1 MSEKQGRTTKN
12 HTKRRRR
19 IDVLRRRAVLSAV
32 LAVALIAGTVAAGR
46 AASDREQSIRLAF
59 GQKAYEI
66 KGEEGPQYYE
76 KEYSDPEE
84 LREDGAQ
91 IAAEILREGIVLLK
105 NDGDVLPLRRGA
117 QISVFGRASVK
128 PVYSSS
134 AEVSSPQTMKDAL
147 EEEKIHVNDKLW
159 DFTDRGGGNSF
170 SGKVEKS
177 FENFSEAAV
186 VVIGRSGSSSDFFE
200 PAVTYTEEEEPK
212 EVITGAKALQLTE
225 EERGLFE
232 YVNEHFDT
240 VIAVLNTENPMEM
253 GFIDEYNVDA
263 CLWTGDLGQ
272 NGMKALAE
280 VLSGKVNPSGGLP
293 DTYVYNSFSSPAAA
307 NLGDYSITSSS
318 EAFGDKYLSYSEG
331 MYVGYRYYETRY
343 EDAVQGTGF
352 GGSFDYDSV
361 VAYPFGHG
369 LSYTSFE
376 LGGMKMA
383 MGKKGYEITVEVR
396 NTGDCEGKEIVQFY
410 LQRPYTNYASE
421 NGIETPSAELV
432 GFAKTKM
439 IAPGESEK
447 VKMTISEDI
456 FRTFD
461 AYGKGTYILDE
472 GTCLITAA
480 QDAHAAVNNFI
491 LYKGK
496 GKTAAMSGTGDGGLV
511 EKFDLSKDYKT
522 YSDSSATGEKIRT
535 RFREADPLQYDAD
548 FVMLSRK
555 NWEGTWPS
563 VWQGGAFRASSS
575 FLELLR
581 VSSGEDNNAGAPVY
595 NTAHGEK
602 NTSLAELR
610 DVAFDDYRWGSMLDQ
625 LTWRET
631 YSLVRKGGG
640 LVNEVLSCSSPQ
652 ALISEYAAGLP
663 AKYGDKRG
671 VVFPSPTVMAATWN
685 TDLILQAGH
694 LIGEEALQAGI
705 TYWQLPSLNLHR
717 TPMGGRN
724 CDSFSE
730 DSFLTGRMAAAIC
743 RGLSGKGVIP
753 VIGKMVLRDQE
764 INSTGVC
771 VMISEQALRELYLRP
786 FEIALRDGGSGQKAI
801 MAGMNRIG
809 PRWCGGHAGLL
820 TDVLRGEWGFTG
832 IVMTDKISEKTDSYA
847 DILEG
852 LEAGTDLWQNAS
864 NNCYKLKGGV
874 LTYGVRAR
882 FRNAAGRILR
892 NVSRSNAMNGIG
904 PQTILDYK
912 APHWKLYRMLAYLLA
927 FLTSAF
933 LMWYS
938 YRQWRRARAAA
949 YRMAQKKREAGRRNR
964 NSADIN

>member
-32 LAVALIAGTVAAGR
+32 LAVVLIAGTVAAGR

-59 GQKAYEI
+59 GQKAYAI

-84 LREDGAQ
+84 LREDGTE
-91 IAAEILREGIVLLK
+91 IAAEIVREGIVLLK
-105 NDGDVLPLRRGA
+105 NDGNVLPLRRGA

-128 PVYSSS
+128 PVFSSS
-134 AEVSSPQTMKDAL
+134 AEVTGSPTMKEAL
-147 EEEKIHVNDKLW
+147 EEEKIHVNDRLW

-280 VLSGKVNPSGGLP
+280 VLSGKVNPSGALP
-293 DTYVYNSFSSPAAA
+293 DTYVYDSFSSPAAA
-307 NLGDYSITSSS
+307 NLGDYTITSSS

-361 VAYPFGHG
+361 VAYPFGYG

-376 LGGMKMA
+376 LSGMKTA

-396 NTGDCEGKEIVQFY
+396 NTGDREGKEIVQFY

-447 VKMTISEDI
+447 VKMTVSEDI

-496 GKTAAMSGTGDGGLV
+496 GKAAAMSGTGDGGLV

-522 YSDSSATGEKIRT
+522 YSNSSATGEKIRT
-535 RFREADPLQYDAD
+535 RFKEADPLQYDAD
-548 FVMLSRK
+548 FMMLSRK

-563 VWQGGAFRASSS
+563 TWQKGAFRASSS

-602 NTSLAELR
+602 NTSLADLR

-640 LVNEVLSCSSPQ
+640 LVNEVLSCASPQ
-652 ALISEYAAGLP
+652 ALTCDYAAGLP

-685 TDLILQAGH
+685 TDLIL
-694 LIGEEALQAGI
+694 
-705 TYWQLPSLNLHR
+705 HR

-730 DSFLTGRMAAAIC
+730 DSFLTGRMAAVIC

-753 VIGKMVLRDQE
+753 VLGKMVLADQE
-764 INSTGVC
+764 TNYTGVC

-801 MAGMNRIG
+801 MAGMNRVG

-820 TDVLRGEWGFTG
+820 TDVLRGEWGFAG

-852 LEAGTDLWQNAS
+852 LEAGTDLWQNVS
-864 NNCYKLKGGV
+864 NNCYKLRGGV

-904 PQTILDYK
+904 PETILDYK

-933 LMWYS
+933 LLWYS

-949 YRMAQKKREAGRRNR
+949 YRMAQKRREAGRRNR
-964 NSADIN
+964 NNAEMN